1 MSPQDKRPARRSDDP
16 DSTAELPVL
25 ADPNLAD
32 PDTWVGPPPMRGTL
46 VDEVLQAHETEI
58 QLLRRELA
66 HSARERAA
74 YERQY
79 HEAIS
84 DREEM
89 RQDLAGADARA
100 NELARQLND
109 VERTVEE
116 RDVRIGELQ
125 LDLDDAATAPAV
137 AAADTAAIG
146 TAAAARAA
154 REEDAELHALRAEL
168 QQLRWRVAA
177 QSEALQSREARRQVN
192 ESQWRELEAEVGERD
207 ARIRTL
213 ERELAA
219 LRGSAAQQPVAV
231 PVAAPV
237 ATANRI
243 VPLEAQPW
251 PPPAAGGEPAG
262 TVRGG
267 PADVGPD
274 PASPAQMAPGKDGA
288 GPGAAVQRGADQ
300 AGLDAGDPAAAGQP
314 DPGAGRA
321 AGGDGQLPAGVA
333 RSDAAPAGDTGAFAA
348 TGDFASTGEY
358 DSGHRGGEVATAAPV
373 RMLVRTDGD
382 AGIVHVLGRRTT
394 IGRTPDNDL
403 RINAE
408 WISRHHAVVLQTT
421 DGTVVEDLNS
431 TNGVLV
437 NGMRVARRQL
447 EPGDLVTFGKSGF
460 RYLVKARDGEPA
472 R

>member
-89 RQDLAGADARA
+89 RQQLAEADTRA

-109 VERTVEE
+109 TERTVEE

-125 LDLDDAATAPAV
+125 LDLDDANGAP
-137 AAADTAAIG
+137 
-146 TAAAARAA
+146 AAAAAAAAAGAAASGAAAAGRAA
-154 REEDAELHALRAEL
+154 REEDSELRALRGEL
-168 QQLRWRVAA
+168 EQLRWRVAA
-177 QSEALQSREARRQVN
+177 QSEALQGREVRRQVN

-207 ARIRTL
+207 ARIHAL

-219 LRGSAAQQPVAV
+219 LRASAGQQPVAA
-231 PVAAPV
+231 PPAAAAPV
-237 ATANRI
+237 
-243 VPLEAQPW
+243 VPLEAEPW
-251 PPPAAGGEPAG
+251 PPPAAGGREHGGPGHANPANGVPGDDGTDPANPDQANPDQADPEAGVLAAAGLPDGGVATVVGVDGPPAG
-262 TVRGG
+262 ATRG
-267 PADVGPD
+267 
-274 PASPAQMAPGKDGA
+274 DGA
-288 GPGAAVQRGADQ
+288 GIAPGA
-300 AGLDAGDPAAAGQP
+300 PA
-314 DPGAGRA
+314 
-321 AGGDGQLPAGVA
+321 
-333 RSDAAPAGDTGAFAA
+333 SDTGAFAA
-348 TGDFASTGEY
+348 TGDFASTGDF
-358 DSGHRGGEVATAAPV
+358 DSARRGGRGGADAPV

-394 IGRTPDNDL
+394 VGRTPDNDL

-408 WISRHHAVVLQTT
+408 WISRHHAVVLQTSA
-421 DGTVVEDLNS
+421 GTVLEDLNS

-437 NGMRVARRQL
+437 NGLRVARRQL

-460 RYLVKARDGEPA
+460 RYLVKARDGEPG